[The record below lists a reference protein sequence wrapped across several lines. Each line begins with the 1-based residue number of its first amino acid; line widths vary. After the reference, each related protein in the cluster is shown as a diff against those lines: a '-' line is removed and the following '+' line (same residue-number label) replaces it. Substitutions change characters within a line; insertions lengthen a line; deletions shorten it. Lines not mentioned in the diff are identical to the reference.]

1 MADGDNLQLK
11 NLPDKKLD
19 GTKKIN
25 NQELERARKIVLDSI
40 GEKDNVLE
48 KKDILKPVPEKI
60 EIRNGLSAEQ
70 GAENF
75 SIKIEK
81 ILPAE
86 EQKNIPADGLIQASN
101 QQYFQKEKQ
110 KEIEKI
116 LEAGL
121 EDIYLSLS
129 PEKQR
134 EFKMEG
140 EKTTRE
146 INILLNKTK
155 INIGKIIALIRRWL
169 LVIPG
174 INKFFLEQEA
184 KIKAD
189 EIVKLKER

>member
-1 MADGDNLQLK
+1 MADNNLQLK
-11 NLPDKKLD
+11 DSS
-19 GTKKIN
+19 KKIN
-25 NQELERARKIVLDSI
+25 RQELERSRKIVLNSI
-40 GEKDNVLE
+40 GEKKNSFE
-48 KKDILKPVPEKI
+48 KKDVFAPNPEKI
-60 EIRNGLSAEQ
+60 EVSSGSSAKQEQ
-70 GAENF
+70 GIENF
-75 SIKIEK
+75 PQKIEK

-86 EQKNIPADGLIQASN
+86 EQKNIPADSLIQTSN

-121 EDIYLSLS
+121 QDIYLSLP

-146 INILLNKTK
+146 INVLLDKTK